1 VLRKPKDL
9 AALDVELS
17 SSIPTSLVSTLCVD
31 APAGVVL
38 NDAKPGVDDCAVV
51 GGLKEKF
58 GFGAVPIFVDGAA
71 AAGSCGG
78 LKVNE
83 TAAGVVLTF
92 VCGSSVDLKENDGFE
107 ASTLGATCSGT
118 AAFTGVVS
126 GVFGSAGDENEIAG
140 FGRAGTSETG
150 VVEGKDATG
159 IAGGVVVTNITLFT
173 GCIEETSSDAGS
185 LTAIGMDGFSAAEI
199 ADLFGVTFTSVV
211 GGFISPIIGFV
222 R

>member
-1 VLRKPKDL
+1 M
-9 AALDVELS
+9 
-17 SSIPTSLVSTLCVD
+17 D
-31 APAGVVL
+31 APAGP

-78 LKVNE
+78 LKENE

-92 VCGSSVDLKENDGFE
+92 VCGASVDLKENDGFE

-126 GVFGSAGDENEIAG
+126 GVFGSAGDANEIAG

-150 VVEGKDATG
+150 VVEGKDVTG
-159 IAGGVVVTNITLFT
+159 IVAAAGGVVVTGITLFT
-173 GCIEETSSDAGS
+173 GCIGETSSDAGS
-185 LTAIGMDGFSAAEI
+185 LTAIGMDGFSAG
-199 ADLFGVTFTSVV
+199 LFGVTFTSVV

>member
-1 VLRKPKDL
+1 M
-9 AALDVELS
+9 
-17 SSIPTSLVSTLCVD
+17 D
-31 APAGVVL
+31 APAAGVL

-78 LKVNE
+78 LKENE

-92 VCGSSVDLKENDGFE
+92 VCGASVDLKENGFE
-107 ASTLGATCSGT
+107 ASALGATCSGM

-150 VVEGKDATG
+150 VVEGKDVTG
-159 IAGGVVVTNITLFT
+159 IVAAAGGVVVTGITLFT
-173 GCIEETSSDAGS
+173 DCIGETSSDAGS

-199 ADLFGVTFTSVV
+199 AGLFGVTFTSVV